1 MTFQWK
7 LFKVFSS
14 KQDHLLL
21 HVLPKMRTS
30 TTTMMTNQNV
40 IVKTFPFSSS
50 FSIISLVVS
59 SPKSFFSKSCL
70 TKDFIIF
77 VSCSRDRGRS
87 RLGRTYVHRTHFR
100 TIQNLHGGEDR
111 PCGRKT
117 DFVICRTNHE
127 ENDDEM
133 LLRKLKVGLEH
144 TPWSC
149 IFSKI
154 IPNHKSLIACHR
166 GFQNEFLLVCPEKK
180 NKKNRI
186 RTGVENE
193 F

>member
-7 LFKVFSS
+7 LFKVSS
-14 KQDHLLL
+14 KQDHHLL
-21 HVLPKMRTS
+21 HVLPKKRTT

-50 FSIISLVVS
+50 SSIISRVVS
-59 SPKSFFSKSCL
+59 LPKSFFSKSCL
-70 TKDFIIF
+70 TKCFIIF
-77 VSCSRDRGRS
+77 VSCSRDKGWT
-87 RLGRTYVHRTHFR
+87 RLGRTYIYPTFGQSKL
-100 TIQNLHGGEDR
+100 TPLGGQTQS
-111 PCGRKT
+111 PGRKT

-133 LLRKLKVGLEH
+133 LLRKLKVGLEY

-154 IPNHKSLIACHR
+154 IPKPRKFNCLSLW
-166 GFQNEFLLVCPEKK
+166 VSK
-180 NKKNRI
+180 RI
-186 RTGVENE
+186 SFGMS
-193 F
+193 